1 MLAENKE
8 RCANVDNV
16 VQMWKRGKS
25 KMVYLLTACF
35 IILDMATGVIKAFVE
50 KAFTSSIMREGLF
63 HKCGSVLCVVFGIL
77 VDVAQTYID
86 IGVTIPV
93 AISICAYI
101 ILMEAGSIIENIC
114 VINPEIMPE
123 KLKSYFSKLAGKGA

>member
-1 MLAENKE
+1 
-8 RCANVDNV
+8 
-16 VQMWKRGKS
+16 
-25 KMVYLLTACF
+25 MVYFLTACF
-35 IILDMATGVIKAFVE
+35 IIMDMVTGIVKAFRE
-50 KAFTSSIMREGLF
+50 KSFTSSVMREGLF

-77 VDVAQTYID
+77 VDTAQNYID

-114 VINPEIMPE
+114 VINPEILPD
-123 KLKSYFSKLAGKGA
+123 KLKSYFSKLAGKDA